1 MWIYT
6 SQLGTEQVIDEEY
19 VSAYVKNMMGVDQPQ
34 ELVAFL
40 RKLQN
45 SVGGFL
51 TLQGKIQWIEEREH
65 ISISY

>member
-6 SQLGTEQVIDEEY
+6 SQLGTEQVIEEDY

-45 SVGGFL
+45 SLGGFL
-51 TLQGKIQWIEEREH
+51 TLQGKIQWIEEREPS
-65 ISISY
+65 SISY